1 MFPSFTS
8 FCFGFH
14 FTFYFPY
21 LQLFLSLHFSFV
33 CVYTCVS
40 CPVTGVPST
49 PPDRDHSRPGVAQ
62 GSRVLYAEGPMC
74 DSVQSQNCRIP
85 VVTPEEGVWQSPT
98 SNDPNIHKKKKKKV
112 KGLEGITPI

>member
-1 MFPSFTS
+1 
-8 FCFGFH
+8 
-14 FTFYFPY
+14 
-21 LQLFLSLHFSFV
+21 
-33 CVYTCVS
+33 
-40 CPVTGVPST
+40 
-49 PPDRDHSRPGVAQ
+49 
-62 GSRVLYAEGPMC
+62 MC